1 MFSNPVPGTAF
12 LVVVRIV
19 NIYHSRD
26 LWNRAWFLP
35 FRQFMILAPK
45 YLPRLVAT
53 VGLFTRYGLLDFAK
67 GQGLLNIQGAQL
79 DNGALPEGDE
89 SSAKAKAFRER
100 LVELGPA
107 YIKLGQILSTRPD
120 MIPPGY
126 VKELEHLQDSV
137 PPMALEEVHK
147 TIEDELGAKVNKLF
161 ESFEETPL
169 GTASLGQVHAATL
182 RDGRDVVVKV
192 QRPGIREVL
201 ADDIEYFRELAKFL
215 AAHTSAGERVDVIGV
230 VQQVERA
237 LVDELDYRSEARNA
251 ASFRKA
257 LAGFP
262 HILIP
267 RVIDAYTTHKVLTMQ
282 RVRGRKISEIP
293 PITRIEYDFEPL
305 ADEFARAYLHQ
316 ITGTGH
322 FHADPHP
329 GNIFVVLP
337 GRENPLTPAEAA
349 ALDRRIEVR
358 KGATPLVRSEAE
370 AMSNA
375 TDVADPDEPKLA
387 LIDFGMT
394 AHLTESMRNAVVR
407 LFLAMAENQGDVA
420 AEVLIE
426 IGEHSE
432 NFDRNTY
439 VREVAS
445 VVAKHADETIGET
458 PTGLMLYQMIN
469 IGFTTGLKLP
479 AELTL
484 LAKALFNL
492 DVVTQA
498 LDPAFNPSETMR
510 EYATNIAND
519 RAKRDLSPRRLFQI
533 ASDTSDLVNAL
544 PRRLDTITERM
555 ARNDFAFR
563 IDTPQ
568 LPMLLKGMEKIANRI
583 FVGLVLAGLLIAS
596 SSLLQYW
603 RRLGMILIALA
614 AGLGSWM
621 IATILINDRKKE
633 KTSS

>member
-1 MFSNPVPGTAF
+1 
-12 LVVVRIV
+12 
-19 NIYHSRD
+19 
-26 LWNRAWFLP
+26 
-35 FRQFMILAPK
+35 MILAPK
-45 YLPRLVAT
+45 YLPRLVST
-53 VGLFTRYGLLDFAK
+53 VGLFTRYGLLEFAK
-67 GQGLLNIQGAQL
+67 GQGLLSLQGAQL
-79 DNGALPEGDE
+79 EDGALPPGDE
-89 SSAKAKAFRER
+89 SAAKARAFRER

-120 MIPPGY
+120 MIPPSY
-126 VKELEHLQDSV
+126 IEELEHLQDSV
-137 PPMALEEVHK
+137 PPMPLDEVHK
-147 TIEDELGAKVNKLF
+147 TVEAELGAKVNKLF
-161 ESFEETPL
+161 GSFEETPL

-201 ADDIEYFRELAKFL
+201 ADDIEYFRELAQFL
-215 AAHTSAGERVDVIGV
+215 AAHTSAGDRVDVIGV

-237 LVDELDYRSEARNA
+237 LVDELDYRTEARNA

-293 PITRIEYDFEPL
+293 AITRIDYDFEPL

-329 GNIFVVLP
+329 GNLFIVLP
-337 GRENPLTPAEAA
+337 GRENPLTPGEAVA
-349 ALDRRIEVR
+349 MDRRTEVR
-358 KGATPLVRSEAE
+358 KGATPLVRSEAD
-370 AMSNA
+370 AMSAA

-387 LIDFGMT
+387 MIDFGMT
-394 AHLTESMRNAVVR
+394 AHLTESMRNSVIR
-407 LFLAMAENQGDVA
+407 LFLAMAENQGDIV

-426 IGEHSE
+426 IGEASPT
-432 NFDRNTY
+432 FDRTAY
-439 VREVAS
+439 VREVAA
-445 VVAKHADETIGET
+445 VIAKTANETIGDT
-458 PTGLMLYQMIN
+458 PTGLLMYQMIN
-469 IGFTTGLKLP
+469 IGFTAGLKLP

-492 DVVTQA
+492 DVVTRA
-498 LDPAFNPSETMR
+498 LDASFNPSDTIR
-510 EYATNIAND
+510 DYAANIAND
-519 RAKRDLSPRRLFQI
+519 RAKRDLSPRRLFQM
-533 ASDTSDLVNAL
+533 ATATSDLVNAL

-555 ARNDFAFR
+555 SRNDFAFR

-568 LPMLLKGMEKIANRI
+568 LPILLSGMEKIANRI

-603 RRLGMILIALA
+603 RRLGVVLIALA
-614 AGLGSWM
+614 AGLGGWM

-633 KTSS
+633 PPK